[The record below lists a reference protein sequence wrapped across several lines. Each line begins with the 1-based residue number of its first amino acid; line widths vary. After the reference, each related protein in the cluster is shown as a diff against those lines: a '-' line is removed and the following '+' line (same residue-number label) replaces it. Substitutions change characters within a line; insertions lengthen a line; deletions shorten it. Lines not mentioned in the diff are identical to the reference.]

1 MDITE
6 TTKKPCIIEHFES
19 IIDPRILLKTR
30 HKLIDIVAITLCG
43 VLSGADDWTEIAAF
57 GRAKQ
62 EWLKGFLELPSGI
75 PSHDTFGRVFARI
88 SPEEFEQCFLNWVRA
103 TFGEIAPQVVAIDGK
118 TSRHSYDKASNKAAI
133 HMVSAWAAENR
144 LVLGQIKTEAKSNEI
159 TAIPELLKVLE
170 LTGSIVTIDAMGC
183 QKAIVSQIV
192 EKGADYVIS
201 LKGNQGTLHK
211 EVKSFFE
218 DAKASGFDNIS
229 HDTFKTT
236 DGDHGRVEIR
246 SFTTTDEIAWFE
258 EKSKWEKLTSFG
270 MVETERHIGDKITYE
285 TRYYISSLPNNAEQL
300 GNAVRGHWGIE
311 NGLHWILDVAFR
323 EDDSRIRT
331 GHAPTN
337 LGIIRH
343 FALNLIKSD
352 KTKKGGVKGRRKNAG
367 WDDKY
372 LSQLLGI

>member
-1 MDITE
+1 MFY
-6 TTKKPCIIEHFES
+6 KLGGLHLVK
-19 IIDPRILLKTR
+19 LL
-30 HKLIDIVAITLCG
+30 
-43 VLSGADDWTEIAAF
+43 
-57 GRAKQ
+57 
-62 EWLKGFLELPSGI
+62 
-75 PSHDTFGRVFARI
+75 
-88 SPEEFEQCFLNWVRA
+88 
-103 TFGEIAPQVVAIDGK
+103 QVVAPA
-118 TSRHSYDKASNKAAI
+118 SYDKASNKAAI
-133 HMVSAWAAENR
+133 HMISAWASDNR
-144 LVLGQIKTEAKSNEI
+144 LVLGQIKTEEKSNEI

-201 LKGNQGTLHK
+201 LKGNQGNLHK

-246 SFTTTDEIAWFE
+246 SFTTTDAIAWFE
-258 EKSKWEKLTSFG
+258 DKSKWEKLTTFG

-285 TRYYISSLPNNAEQL
+285 TRYYISSLPNNAKQL
-300 GNAVRGHWGIE
+300 GNAARGHWGIE

-352 KTKKGGVKGRRKNAG
+352 KTKKGGVKGRRKRAG

>member
-1 MDITE
+1 
-6 TTKKPCIIEHFES
+6 
-19 IIDPRILLKTR
+19 
-30 HKLIDIVAITLCG
+30 
-43 VLSGADDWTEIAAF
+43 
-57 GRAKQ
+57 
-62 EWLKGFLELPSGI
+62 
-75 PSHDTFGRVFARI
+75 
-88 SPEEFEQCFLNWVRA
+88 
-103 TFGEIAPQVVAIDGK
+103 VAIDGK

-133 HMVSAWAAENR
+133 HMVSAWAADNR

-201 LKGNQGTLHK
+201 LKGNQGNLHK

-258 EKSKWEKLTSFG
+258 DKSKWEKLTSFG

-285 TRYYISSLPNNAEQL
+285 TRYYISSLSNNAKQF
-300 GNAVRGHWGIE
+300 GNAARGHWGIE

-343 FALNLIKSD
+343 FALNLIKSE
-352 KTKKGGVKGRRKNAG
+352 KTKKGGVKGRRKRAG

>member
-1 MDITE
+1 
-6 TTKKPCIIEHFES
+6 
-19 IIDPRILLKTR
+19 
-30 HKLIDIVAITLCG
+30 
-43 VLSGADDWTEIAAF
+43 VLSGADDWTEIASF
-57 GRAKQ
+57 GRAKEQ
-62 EWLKGFLELPSGI
+62 WLKGFLELPSGI

-88 SPEEFEQCFLNWVRA
+88 RPEEFEQCFINWVQA
-103 TFGEIAPQVVAIDGK
+103 AFGKIAPQVVAIDGK

-133 HMVSAWAAENR
+133 HMVSAWAADNR

-192 EKGADYVIS
+192 EKGGDYVIS
-201 LKGNQGTLHK
+201 LKGNQGNLHK

-218 DAKASGFDNIS
+218 DAKASCFKTIS

-246 SFTTTDEIAWFE
+246 NFTTTDEIAWFQD
-258 EKSKWEKLTSFG
+258 KSKWEKLTSFG
-270 MVETERHIGDKITYE
+270 MIETERHIGDNITYE
-285 TRYYISSLPNNAEQL
+285 TRYYISSLPNNAKQF
-300 GNAVRGHWGIE
+300 GNAARGHWGIE

-337 LGIIRH
+337 LGIMRH

-352 KTKKGGVKGRRKNAG
+352 KTKKGGVKGRRKRAG